1 MRGTVNLRVG
11 ILLLLS
17 IVVGVYAFSFF
28 TRQEEQNFIRAR
40 MGDVQGLPIGAPVTI
55 AGLEVGSIT
64 NHRIGPGY
72 SEIDIHFLESVKLRS
87 DAILYKKRYSLL
99 SGPHLEIDPGTA
111 LEPLRG
117 NYIQHVVETSQIGD
131 VLSDVSDALPAV
143 QEMSTN
149 AQHRADDLRAH
160 LNGPYKDYVESL
172 DSETVRMGS
181 RMHNRLSRIDDALKS
196 SENLQYDV
204 KAAVNPKIERAEEL
218 ALHARTSLE
227 QAQSW
232 VNETADETRQQMDDT
247 EVDWSDYTTPIQALD
262 DGEGALG
269 KLLNNPELHDDVVE
283 LTAQTRSYLRSLVT
297 WQMKVGLRGE
307 IAARSGQV
315 RGYISVKAGRTN
327 RFYYL
332 ELVTSSHGGSPEVSV
347 EQDQGTWRRAITI
360 PNKLRITAQF
370 ARRYGPAVFRYGI
383 KESTFGAGANLEFF
397 DNRLELSADI
407 FEIGLQD
414 RPRIKVAASYEI
426 FGGLFIRAGL
436 DDILNPLQSYN
447 VVSNNEVQT
456 LNDVYVGRDFFLG
469 ASLRFS
475 DRDLAALMRIGGRAL
490 VGLGN

>member
-1 MRGTVNLRVG
+1 MNLRVG
-11 ILLLLS
+11 ILLLLT
-17 IVVGVYAFSFF
+17 IVVGVFAFSFF
-28 TRQEEQNFIRAR
+28 STEEEQTLIRAR
-40 MGDVQGLPIGAPVTI
+40 MDDVQGLPIGAPVTI
-55 AGLEVGSIT
+55 AGLEVGTIT
-64 NHRIGPGY
+64 NHRIGPGH

-117 NYIQHVVETSQIGD
+117 QYIKHVVETIAIGD
-131 VLSDVSDALPAV
+131 VLSDISEALPAV
-143 QEMSTN
+143 QEMSIS
-149 AQHRADDLRAH
+149 AQHRANELRAH
-160 LNGPYKDYVESL
+160 LNGPYKDYIESL
-172 DSETVRMGS
+172 DSATVILEG
-181 RMHNRLSRIDDALKS
+181 RMHNRLSRIDNALKS
-196 SENLQYDV
+196 SENLEYDV
-204 KAAVNPKIERAEEL
+204 EAAVNPKIERAEEL
-218 ALHARTSLE
+218 ALHARESLE
-227 QAQSW
+227 QAQAW
-232 VNETADETRQQMDDT
+232 VNETAKEARQKVDDT
-247 EVDWSDYTTPIQALD
+247 KIDWSDYTTPIKALD
-262 DGEGALG
+262 EGEGQLG

-283 LTAQTRSYLRSLVT
+283 LTAQARSYMRSLVT

-307 IAARSGQV
+307 IATRSGQV

-332 ELVTSSHGGSPEVSV
+332 ELVTSSHGGSPEISV
-347 EQDQGTWRRAITI
+347 QQDQGTWRRAITI

-414 RPRIKVAASYEI
+414 RPHIKVAASYEI

-436 DDILNPLQSYN
+436 DDILNPLQRYTI
-447 VVSNNEVQT
+447 VSGNESQT
-456 LNDVYVGRDFFLG
+456 LSEVYVGRDFFLG

-475 DRDLAALMRIGGRAL
+475 DRDLAALMRIGGSAL
-490 VGLGN
+490 GGLGN